1 MIFSL
6 KNDGIHE
13 GAESMKPLMKTV
25 FFISRWNKIDN
36 ALLEQQ
42 SEKKGMPKSVE
53 KCRFRAFMVEKR
65 HNFTNFFKIF
75 FLIS

>member
-25 FFISRWNKIDN
+25 FFISR
-36 ALLEQQ
+36 
-42 SEKKGMPKSVE
+42 
-53 KCRFRAFMVEKR
+53 
-65 HNFTNFFKIF
+65 
-75 FLIS
+75 